1 MSENLRLWR
10 DGESVLLDHVGM
22 APTRRLASGT
32 VVALDGPRRIAR
44 PVVCAEIVWENS
56 EDGRVT
62 TRCAAPMVHLAD
74 DGWTAICGHGRS
86 WRDS

>member
-1 MSENLRLWR
+1 LWR
-10 DGESVLLDHVGM
+10 DGESVLLDDVGM

-32 VVALDGPRRIAR
+32 VVVLDGPRRIAR

-74 DGWTAICGHGRS
+74 DGWAAICGHGRS
-86 WRDS
+86 WQDS